1 MIELKWNN
9 TFQRQAVLLKLIS
22 FAVSLV
28 AFVNLNAQSF
38 VVGADLS
45 YVNEMEDC
53 GVSYYENG
61 AEKDVYEIFSDNGCQ
76 VARIRLWHKPS
87 WYADINDGNLYS
99 TLSDAKKSIQRAHEA
114 GMQVLLDFHLSD
126 TWADPSSQLVP
137 EAWLPVVNDLETL
150 QDSLYN
156 YIYNTLSDLSSN
168 DLLPEMIQIGNET
181 NKGILLSPSQNSS
194 WVLNWDRNAVLFNR
208 AIDAV
213 KDVENQVAEDIKI
226 VLHMAGPANAEWLM
240 DGFITNGVTDF
251 DIIGIS
257 YYWAWHKPTSISE
270 TGDIIKT
277 LKQLYP
283 DKSSMIVETGYI
295 WTTEWND
302 NASNIISDTHPD
314 YSPASPENQRDWLI
328 EMTDEVR
335 KAGGAGVLYWEPA
348 WVSSPCY
355 TLWGQGSHQEHAT
368 FFDFN
373 NQLIT
378 NGGIEWMNQ
387 NVQTSIVNTAL
398 NNSKPIFQ
406 VLTNSF
412 SGDIRIKQLRTDLD
426 DFEFVVADTS
436 GNVISTGRSKLAQI
450 DINISNQLEGIYFI
464 SVSDATGVVETKK
477 MLLSDK

>member
-76 VARIRLWHKPS
+76 VARIRLWHNPS
-87 WYADINDGNLYS
+87 WYLDINDGNLYS

-114 GMQVLLDFHLSD
+114 DMQVLLDFHLSD

-194 WVLNWDRNAVLFNR
+194 WVLNWNRNAALFNR

-257 YYWAWHKPTSISE
+257 YYWAWHQPTSISE

-406 VLTNSF
+406 F
-412 SGDIRIKQLRTDLD
+412 
-426 DFEFVVADTS
+426 
-436 GNVISTGRSKLAQI
+436 
-450 DINISNQLEGIYFI
+450 
-464 SVSDATGVVETKK
+464 
-477 MLLSDK
+477 